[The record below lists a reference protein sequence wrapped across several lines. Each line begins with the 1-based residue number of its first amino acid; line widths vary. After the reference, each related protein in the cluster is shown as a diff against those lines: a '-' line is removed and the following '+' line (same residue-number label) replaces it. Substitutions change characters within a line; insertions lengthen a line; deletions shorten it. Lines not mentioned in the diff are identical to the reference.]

1 MMINGYLLSDL
12 VDKVNIGE
20 KTNDFNDIEQETIKL
35 VKNTDFYLD
44 YIENGNEIQ
53 ITDFNFKYL
62 NSDLVFNDDNF
73 DTIIFKAINEER
85 LEEEIWNRP
94 SSSH

>member
-12 VDKVNIGE
+12 VDKVNTGE
-20 KTNDFNDIEQETIKL
+20 KTNDFNDVEQETIKL

-44 YIENGNEIQ
+44 YIENDKKIQ
-53 ITDFNFKYL
+53 ITDFNFKYV

-73 DTIIFKAINEER
+73 DAIIFKAVNEESTVT
-85 LEEEIWNRP
+85 NHT
-94 SSSH
+94 SSTL